1 MWRFIFCFGLA
12 ISKIYSCALCE
23 AYIPNVVA
31 DVISID
37 FDKTSKEG
45 QKPNAIVVFEW
56 QFEKEFNQTIFHT
69 YDKNT
74 NGVLEPSEI
83 AKIKQ
88 SLTSY
93 ILPREQLTK
102 ALIKQEYKL
111 ENAKFTLQSDE
122 MFIRDEILIYRYKIS
137 LPLQNANTFSF
148 QVNDNE
154 GFFNF
159 TFSQN
164 SKKTFML
171 NEKLWASNTID
182 NVIIFREQETKEL
195 ESKNLDSSQNPN
207 KQNLAS
213 DFAKHS
219 QTFWQKIAM
228 LNAKI
233 LSNIKSHI
241 YNEQGQTSIFSIL
254 FLMAISF
261 GYGVF
266 HAAAPGH
273 AKLLTSS
280 YFLSHKSSY
289 SKVFGFALKVGVVH
303 ILSAFLLVGLGLF
316 VLNVV
321 VQSLANQANIII
333 TQVSSGII
341 VLLACI
347 LLYKKIRHS
356 SACECKTCNLSKSAI
371 SDTSKPNMPH
381 QTKRFDL
388 AQWSVII
395 AAGIVP
401 CPTMIIVLLLCFEAG
416 FFSALLS
423 AICIALGMSAVV
435 FVSAIFA
442 HKVRLSAT
450 SQAIS
455 RALEYFALICMLS
468 LGIFMFANASAI

>member
-1 MWRFIFCFGLA
+1 M
-12 ISKIYSCALCE
+12 
-23 AYIPNVVA
+23 AYIPNVVVN
-31 DVISID
+31 VISID
-37 FDKTSKEG
+37 FDEGSKEK
-45 QKPNAIVVFEW
+45 QKSSTTNATVVFEW

-69 YDKNT
+69 YDTNA
-74 NGVLEPSEI
+74 NGVIEPSEI
-83 AKIKQ
+83 AQIKQ

-93 ILPREQLTK
+93 ILPRAQLTK
-102 ALIKQEYKL
+102 ALIKQGDKL
-111 ENAKFTLQSDE
+111 EGAKFTLQSDE
-122 MFIRDEILIYRYKIS
+122 MFIRDTLLIYRYKIK

-159 TFSQN
+159 TFSQH
-164 SKKTFML
+164 KKTFML
-171 NEKLWASNTID
+171 NERLWASNTID
-182 NVIIFREQETKEL
+182 NVIIFRKQETKGL
-195 ESKNLDSSQNPN
+195 ESKNLDSMQNPN
-207 KQNLAS
+207 TQNLAS
-213 DFAKHS
+213 DFAKQS
-219 QTFWQKIAM
+219 QQTFWQNLRSDLWQKIAT

-233 LSNIKSHI
+233 LSNIKSYI
-241 YNEQGQTSIFSIL
+241 YDEQGKTSFFSIL
-254 FLMAISF
+254 FLVAISF

-280 YFLSHKSSY
+280 YFLSHKSSC
-289 SKVFGFALKVGVVH
+289 SKAFSFALKVGVVH

-316 VLNVV
+316 VLKVV

-333 TQVSSGII
+333 TQVSSVII

-347 LLYKKIRHS
+347 LLVRKMRHS
-356 SACECKTCNLSKSAI
+356 SACECKTCNLSKSAS
-371 SDTSKPNMPH
+371 SDKSNELEK
-381 QTKRFDL
+381 QVKRFDF

-423 AICIALGMSAVV
+423 AICIALGMSVVV
-435 FVSAIFA
+435 FISAIFA

-450 SQAIS
+450 SQTIS
-455 RALEYFALICMLS
+455 RALEYFALICMLC
-468 LGIFMFANASAI
+468 LGVFMFTNASVL

>member
-1 MWRFIFCFGLA
+1 M
-12 ISKIYSCALCE
+12 

-37 FDKTSKEG
+37 FDKTSKDG

-56 QFEKEFNQTIFHT
+56 QFEKAFNQIIFHT
-69 YDKNT
+69 YDTNA
-74 NGVLEPSEI
+74 NGVIEPSEI
-83 AKIKQ
+83 AQIKQ

-93 ILPREQLTK
+93 ILPRAQLTK
-102 ALIKQEYKL
+102 ALIKQGDKL
-111 ENAKFTLQSDE
+111 ERAKFTLQSDE
-122 MFIRDEILIYRYKIS
+122 MFIRDTLLIYRYKIKLS
-137 LPLQNANTFSF
+137 LQNANTFSF

-159 TFSQN
+159 TFSQH
-164 SKKTFML
+164 KKTFML
-171 NEKLWASNTID
+171 NKRLWASNTID
-182 NVIIFREQETKEL
+182 NVIIFREQETKGL
-195 ESKNLDSSQNPN
+195 ESKNLVSMQNPN
-207 KQNLAS
+207 TQNLAS
-213 DFAKHS
+213 DFAKQS
-219 QTFWQKIAM
+219 QQTFWQNLRSDLWQKIGT

-233 LSNIKSHI
+233 LSNIKSYI
-241 YNEQGQTSIFSIL
+241 YDEQGKTSFFSIL
-254 FLMAISF
+254 FLVAISF

-289 SKVFGFALKVGVVH
+289 SKAFSFALKVGIVH

-316 VLNVV
+316 VLKVV

-333 TQVSSGII
+333 TQVSSVII

-347 LLYKKIRHS
+347 LLVKKMRHS
-356 SACECKTCNLSKSAI
+356 SACKTCNLSKSAS
-371 SDTSKPNMPH
+371 SDKSNELEK
-381 QTKRFDL
+381 QAKRFDF

-423 AICIALGMSAVV
+423 AICIALGMSVVV
-435 FVSAIFA
+435 FISAIFA

-450 SQAIS
+450 SQTIS
-455 RALEYFALICMLS
+455 RALEYFALICMLC
-468 LGIFMFANASAI
+468 LGIFMFANASVL

>member
-159 TFSQN
+159 TFF
-164 SKKTFML
+164 T
-171 NEKLWASNTID
+171 KL
-182 NVIIFREQETKEL
+182 Q
-195 ESKNLDSSQNPN
+195 KNFY
-207 KQNLAS
+207 A
-213 DFAKHS
+213 
-219 QTFWQKIAM
+219 
-228 LNAKI
+228 
-233 LSNIKSHI
+233 
-241 YNEQGQTSIFSIL
+241 
-254 FLMAISF
+254 
-261 GYGVF
+261 
-266 HAAAPGH
+266 
-273 AKLLTSS
+273 
-280 YFLSHKSSY
+280 
-289 SKVFGFALKVGVVH
+289 
-303 ILSAFLLVGLGLF
+303 
-316 VLNVV
+316 
-321 VQSLANQANIII
+321 
-333 TQVSSGII
+333 
-341 VLLACI
+341 
-347 LLYKKIRHS
+347 
-356 SACECKTCNLSKSAI
+356 
-371 SDTSKPNMPH
+371 
-381 QTKRFDL
+381 
-388 AQWSVII
+388 
-395 AAGIVP
+395 
-401 CPTMIIVLLLCFEAG
+401 
-416 FFSALLS
+416 
-423 AICIALGMSAVV
+423 
-435 FVSAIFA
+435 
-442 HKVRLSAT
+442 
-450 SQAIS
+450 
-455 RALEYFALICMLS
+455 
-468 LGIFMFANASAI
+468 